1 MQSFEKP
8 YIQIKKNNE
17 EIKRSFLNPKHLQDL
32 GDIYRKLKP
41 NIRNFLIELYK
52 QKNIFNE
59 IMNRSLKLS
68 LSNIEIELEIDK
80 ASSFLENLGND
91 NRYFDISEEIWNYSK
106 DLLRKISQRFWIKL
120 RKKIPIPKINFIEES
135 IEIRWI
141 KDKFKL
147 ILSITDYLNDIIIY
161 VRTRNGQY
169 LSEPVPRDE
178 IINWVLFWLNQF

>member
-1 MQSFEKP
+1 MQSYEKP

-17 EIKRSFLNPKHLQDL
+17 EIKRSFLNLKQDV
-32 GDIYRKLKP
+32 GDVYRKPKP
-41 NIRNFLIELYK
+41 TIRNFLQELSK

-59 IMNRSLKLS
+59 IISRYLKS
-68 LSNIEIELEIDK
+68 SQSNIKIELEIGK
-80 ASSFLENLGND
+80 ASSFLESLGND

-106 DLLRKISQRFWIKL
+106 DLLKQISQRFWIKF
-120 RKKIPIPKINFIEES
+120 RKEIPIPKIDFIEES
-135 IEIRWI
+135 IEIRWL

-147 ILSITDYLNDIIIY
+147 ILSITDYFNDIVIY

-178 IINWVLFWLNQF
+178 IFNWVLFWLNQF